1 MKVHCDCVTGTIKF
15 ILDLVPLMTKDDRTL
30 LKYRNNY
37 LGSLP
42 YMGMEQKVQ
51 KVHLTFWKKKLLY
64 FHSCFFALP
73 DFGERGS
80 GGEAQTP
87 EGS

>member
-1 MKVHCDCVTGTIKF
+1 ME
-15 ILDLVPLMTKDDRTL
+15 
-30 LKYRNNY
+30 
-37 LGSLP
+37 
-42 YMGMEQKVQ
+42 MEQKVQ
-51 KVHLTFWKKKLLY
+51 KVQVTFWKETKFY

-80 GGEAQTP
+80 GGETQTP

>member
-1 MKVHCDCVTGTIKF
+1 
-15 ILDLVPLMTKDDRTL
+15 
-30 LKYRNNY
+30 
-37 LGSLP
+37 
-42 YMGMEQKVQ
+42 MGMEQKVQ